1 MSTQTRADHAVTD
14 DLRPLVTSAVRAVY
28 GPAAIQT
35 VDRARSPLSSSYPVE
50 VVTVG
55 LVDGRRLR
63 LFLKDLSTRRY
74 DRDLAERR
82 SREIAVYRDLLADAD
97 LDTARYH
104 GSVEDPARNR
114 FWLLIEYVEGTRV
127 RYEPFDVWVQAAA
140 WLGRMQA
147 QVAARPELLTRC
159 GLVKPLTEDFFL
171 ATAAAA
177 EQSAAAY
184 APELAKRVG
193 RALDGYAEL
202 AARVAAQ
209 PPTLVHGCY
218 RPHNILL
225 HAGVE
230 PRICPVDWEAAAVG
244 PAQYDLAY
252 LSDGFDDRRRRQL
265 VAAYR
270 RAAADHGLRVPEDDA
285 ADVLLDGCDLHKN
298 LKTLAKAVD
307 REFRRDGVEKL
318 VAMVEHAAARALGR
332 RKGPAAGSRRVP

>member
-1 MSTQTRADHAVTD
+1 MSTEVRSDHAVTD
-14 DLRPLVTSAVRAVY
+14 DLRRLVAAAVRAEY
-28 GPAAIQT
+28 GAAAIQT
-35 VDRARSPLSSSYPVE
+35 VERAASALSSSYPVE

-55 LVDGRRLR
+55 LVDGRCLK

-74 DRDLAERR
+74 DSDLAERR

-97 LDTARYH
+97 LDTARYY
-104 GSVEDPARNR
+104 GSVEDPGRNR

-147 QVAARPELLTRC
+147 RVAARPELLNRC
-159 GLVKPLTEDFFL
+159 GLVKPLTERFFL

-177 EQSAAAY
+177 EQAAGAY
-184 APELAKRVG
+184 APELARRVA
-193 RALDGYAEL
+193 RAIDRYAEL
-202 AARVAAQ
+202 TTRMAAQ
-209 PPTLVHGCY
+209 PLTLVHGCY

-225 HAGVE
+225 RTGSE

-244 PAQYDLAY
+244 PAAYDLAY
-252 LSDGFDDRRRRQL
+252 LSDGFDDRRRRVL

-270 RAAADHGLRVPEDDA
+270 RAAARDGLRVPEDEE

-298 LKTLAKAVD
+298 LKTLGKAVD
-307 REFRRDGVEKL
+307 REFPLDGVEKL
-318 VAMVEHAAARALGR
+318 VAMVENAAARALRPQRAPAPVMR
-332 RKGPAAGSRRVP
+332 RLP